1 MKSGDYYWFQDGS
14 SFVPVQLIE
23 LLENNNW
30 LVRSFWPK
38 PAIPSSVDELEVKSE
53 CTELWIPDSAVLF
66 AQSTL
71 PAHSEDEKK
80 RYFSIKHS
88 LGNRTAAFE
97 NGLEEVKAHM
107 SAGNFREAI
116 EVLNS
121 VGPIQKR
128 NPEIYL
134 LRARCFQQLG
144 DVKAAEYDYDFYLQV
159 GGIEKL

>member
-1 MKSGDYYWFQDGS
+1 MKPGDWYWFQDGS

-23 LLENNNW
+23 LLENGSW

-38 PAIPSSVDELEVKSE
+38 PGIPASVDELEVKSE

-66 AQSTL
+66 FHSEL

-88 LGNRTAAFE
+88 LGNRNAAFE
-97 NGLEEVKAHM
+97 NGLEEVKARM
-107 SAGNFREAI
+107 AAGNFSEAI
-116 EVLNS
+116 ELLNRI
-121 VGPIQKR
+121 GPIQKR

-144 DVKAAEYDYDFYLQV
+144 DAKAAEYDYDFYCQL
-159 GGIEKL
+159 GGAEGL